1 MMGKRRK
8 YRRKSNALVTA
19 VQLDLDTDGF
29 TYFKWGGEQRC
40 RAGDWIVNNEGD
52 TYTVAQD
59 TFAETYELLSPGV
72 FKKVAPVWA
81 EQASE
86 AGVVETKEGTT
97 SYDAGDYLVF
107 NNEDGSDAYAV
118 SKNKFEDTY
127 DLDD

>member
-1 MMGKRRK
+1 MGERRK
-8 YRRKSNALVTA
+8 YRRKSHALVTA

-40 RAGDWIVNNEGD
+40 RARDWIVNNEGD
-52 TYTVAQD
+52 IYTVAQD

-72 FKKVAPVWA
+72 YKKVAPVWA
-81 EQASE
+81 EQASK

-127 DLDD
+127 DLND